1 MKKGCRYFLF
11 FLCASLA
18 LCLDCGTLPIRQYYV
33 LNFVSANSA
42 AARANG
48 AYPCIVRLKDLDIE
62 DAYARQQIV
71 YRQSPFELRYYI
83 YKLWAVKPSRMVTD
97 LVYKHLV
104 SSNLV
109 RHVTRRFDE
118 GLKPDY
124 ELAGTIEAVEE
135 YDSDELWFAHLAL
148 RFSLIRLSDGRTVY
162 TRDFD
167 NRKRVYK
174 YSPESVVQEM
184 SAILDFIMG
193 QVVQDLDE
201 VFAKDKGSAQDM
213 SSDSAKARQNGKVG
227 GQR

>member
-1 MKKGCRYFLF
+1 MNSGRLKVRI
-11 FLCASLA
+11 FLCASLL
-18 LCLDCGTLPIRQYYV
+18 LCMECGTVPIRQYYV
-33 LNFVSANSA
+33 LNYVSANSTGA
-42 AARANG
+42 KANSV
-48 AYPCIVRLKDLDIE
+48 YPYTIRLKDLDIE

-97 LVYKHLV
+97 LVHKHFI

-109 RHVTRRFDE
+109 SHVIRRYDE

-124 ELAGTIEAVEE
+124 ELAGTIEAIEE

-148 RFSLIRLSDGRTVY
+148 RFSLIRLSDGRTAY

-184 SAILDFIMG
+184 SAILEFIMG
-193 QVVQDLDE
+193 QMVQDLDV
-201 VFAKDKGSAQDM
+201 VFAKEKGAV
-213 SSDSAKARQNGKVG
+213 QNATSESGEVK
-227 GQR
+227 